1 MSDAVYADAPLPL
14 DALPPQFQRN
24 VDRNSPPQMRLMA
37 AQGLVPMPP
46 GNLVTAL
53 YMLSGDPDGAVA
65 ATARNTLQDLP
76 PDIMQ
81 PALGDRLNIRVLDS
95 LAQKFI
101 GRPDYVDAIVM
112 NPGAADETVHW
123 IATKAKERQLEL
135 ISNNQV
141 RMLRHPK
148 IIEALYLNP
157 NTRMSTVDRIIDFAV
172 RAGVYLEGISAFE
185 EHAKALG
192 LEAPQK
198 GQAPPVVPE
207 GLEIAEDPVEVSAAV
222 AEAAPEDSLFSD
234 FLDKSLQAEEEGRTE
249 LEADSDLSDLEREFG
264 DAAGEKKSDAGG
276 DSGLEGYTGKDK
288 PQETQERVKKG
299 RNAEIAQ
306 MKISQ
311 KVRLAL
317 LGTKTDRGIL
327 IRDRNRL
334 VCMSVI
340 KSPKVQISEAVAYAG
355 MRNISDEVIRF
366 IATKRQWQKAYTMKV
381 ALTRNPKT
389 PVGTSMKL
397 LPFLRKHDL
406 RSLASDKNV
415 PNVISDRAKQMLKR

>member
-14 DALPPQFQRN
+14 DAVPQQFQRN
-24 VDRNSPPQMRLMA
+24 VDPNSPPPMRLMA

-46 GNLVTAL
+46 ATMVTSL
-53 YMLSGDPDGAVA
+53 YMLSGDPDERVA
-65 ATARNTLQDLP
+65 STARNTLQDLP

-81 PALGDRLNIRVLDS
+81 PALSDRLDIRVLDS
-95 LAQKFI
+95 LAQRFI
-101 GRPDYVDAIVM
+101 SRPEYVDAIVM
-112 NPGAADETVHW
+112 NAGAADETIQW

-135 ISNNQV
+135 IANNQV
-141 RMLRHPK
+141 RLLRHPK

-157 NTRMSTVDRIIDFAV
+157 NTRMSTVDRVIDFAV

-192 LEAPQK
+192 LEAPDK

-207 GLEIAEDPVEVSAAV
+207 GLEIAEDPVEAAAAV
-222 AEAAPEDSLFSD
+222 EEAAPEDSLFSD
-234 FLDKSLQAEEEGRTE
+234 FLDASLQAEEEGVTE
-249 LEADSDLSDLEREFG
+249 LSDLEREFG
-264 DAAGEKKSDAGG
+264 DAAAQAE
-276 DSGLEGYTGKDK
+276 SGLEGYESDAK
-288 PQETQERVKKG
+288 PDEAEEDTKRG
-299 RNAEIAQ
+299 RNAEIAK

-317 LGTKTDRGIL
+317 LGSKTDRGIL

-340 KSPKVQISEAVAYAG
+340 KSPKIQVQEAVGYAG
-355 MRNISDEVIRF
+355 MRNVSDDVIRY
-366 IATKRQWQKAYTMKV
+366 IATRRQWMKSYQMKL

-389 PVGTSMKL
+389 PPGTSLKL
-397 LPFLRKHDL
+397 LQYLRKGDL
-406 RSLASDKNV
+406 RGIASDKNV
-415 PNVISDRAKQMLKR
+415 PNVISTQAKRMLRR